1 MDNTV
6 KTLTHTSGEI
16 ILCDEI
22 PWLIF
27 CFVVLH
33 QTTICLIMKYTCIEC
48 NNITYVFLEIL

>member
-6 KTLTHTSGEI
+6 KTLNHTSGEI

-27 CFVVLH
+27 GFVVLH
-33 QTTICLIMKYTCIEC
+33 QTTICLILIYTCIEY

>member
-6 KTLTHTSGEI
+6 KTLNHTSGEI

-33 QTTICLIMKYTCIEC
+33 QTTICLIMIYTCIEC